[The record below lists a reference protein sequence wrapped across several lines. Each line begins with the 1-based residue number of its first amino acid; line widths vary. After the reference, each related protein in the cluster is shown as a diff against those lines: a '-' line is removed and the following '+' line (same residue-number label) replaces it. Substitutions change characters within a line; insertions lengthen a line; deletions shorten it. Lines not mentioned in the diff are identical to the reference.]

1 MGVKFGHVSAA
12 FAQLKLTVGEHKGG
26 RCLVVRSKYSADAIQ
41 NLGHDVS
48 DQSVGNIL
56 KAHGIEPAPDRK
68 RQTTWKTFLKA
79 HWDVLRPSTS
89 RPSRCG
95 RRVVW

>member
-1 MGVKFGHVSAA
+1 VSDEIR
-12 FAQLKLTVGEHKGG
+12 Q
-26 RCLVVRSKYSADAIQ
+26 LVVRMARENPSWGYDRIAGVLQ

-68 RQTTWKTFLKA
+68 RQTTWKTFLVA
-79 HWDVLRPSTS
+79 YQGYGPS
-89 RPSRCG
+89 
-95 RRVVW
+95 